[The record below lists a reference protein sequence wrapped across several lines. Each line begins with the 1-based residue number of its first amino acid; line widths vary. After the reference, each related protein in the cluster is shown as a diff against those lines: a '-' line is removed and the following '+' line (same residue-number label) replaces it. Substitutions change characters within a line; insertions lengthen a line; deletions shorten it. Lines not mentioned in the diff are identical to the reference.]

1 MNLLVLSSCQTA
13 LTINNVFTFSF
24 NIGVLTVLL
33 LNSSGPLLMEC
44 SSAEWYRMVHR
55 YKKYNCKKNS
65 FQSQILSSA
74 HFVSE
79 LRTVLG
85 LFERIL
91 GFIVLSSLLIFL
103 FWSAV
108 MLLS

>member
-1 MNLLVLSSCQTA
+1 
-13 LTINNVFTFSF
+13 
-24 NIGVLTVLL
+24 
-33 LNSSGPLLMEC
+33 
-44 SSAEWYRMVHR
+44 MVHR

-91 GFIVLSSLLIFL
+91 GLIVLSSLLIFL
-103 FWSAV
+103 FWSAA